1 MKKFIVWGHKYN
13 NHSHAN
19 IHYAYKRAFE
29 SMGWETY
36 WLDNADDIS
45 AFDFSNSLFLTEGQ
59 VDGKIPVRPDCK
71 YILHN
76 CDTKKYGD
84 NFLTLQVYTTDVLTR
99 DVEKIDGCIYYQ
111 SDLKTLYQPWAT
123 DYLPNEIENLTSLNF
138 SKNKIV
144 NWVGSVWEGGG
155 YGNLNEINILK
166 ESLKRYGIEFKE
178 IRSPYEENKTHI
190 NSSYISPAIQGA
202 WQVEKSYIP
211 CRIFKNISY
220 GEFGI
225 TNSPGVYDLLEQ
237 QITFDNDINT
247 LIDKAIMRR
256 ESISISEMNN
266 QINLIRDKHTYI
278 NRITNILNL
287 I

>member
-19 IHYAYKRAFE
+19 IHYAYKKAFE

-36 WLDNADDIS
+36 WLDNADDVS
-45 AFDFSNSLFLTEGQ
+45 GFDFSNSLFLTEGQ
-59 VDGKIPVRPDCK
+59 VDGNIPIRPDCK
-71 YILHN
+71 YVLHN
-76 CDTKKYGD
+76 CDTKKYRD

-99 DVEKIDGCIYYQ
+99 NVEKIEECIFYQ
-111 SDLKTLYQPWAT
+111 PEIKTLYQPWAT
-123 DYLPNEIENLTSLNF
+123 DYLPSEIETLSSLKF
-138 SKNKIV
+138 TKNKVV

-155 YGNLNEINILK
+155 YGNLNEIKILK
-166 ESLKRYGIEFKE
+166 ESLKKYDIEFKE
-178 IRSPYEENKTHI
+178 IRSPYEENKTYI
-190 NSSYISPAIQGA
+190 NSSYISPSIQGA

-225 TNSPGVYDLLEQ
+225 TNSQGVYDLLEQ
-237 QITFDNDINT
+237 QITFDNDINI
-247 LIDKAIMRR
+247 LIDKAIMCR
-256 ESISISEMNN
+256 ELITISEMNN
-266 QINLIRDKHTYI
+266 QISLIRNKHTYI